1 MLAAARRNLLV
12 YGVVVAWH
20 PALAGAWVSQLA
32 QGLPR
37 MTLQSHGRRRH
48 FFVVCFVSPGFV
60 LEEEAQ
66 EVTHDQE
73 KPAKS
78 YPGNLVQEST
88 KGLFGT
94 QKGCKAGPPM
104 CSKTGYKRPF
114 ELREG

>member
-1 MLAAARRNLLV
+1 MADDGTSSSSVL
-12 YGVVVAWH
+12 
-20 PALAGAWVSQLA
+20 
-32 QGLPR
+32 
-37 MTLQSHGRRRH
+37 
-48 FFVVCFVSPGFV
+48 SPQASFW
-60 LEEEAQ
+60 EEQAQ

-104 CSKTGYKRPF
+104 CAKTGYKRPF